1 VKAII
6 LCAGEGTRMRPLTYT
21 GAKHL
26 IPVANKPVIF
36 YSIEAVAQAG
46 IRELGIVVS
55 PHREEEFKLA
65 LGDGSR
71 WGLKISYIL
80 QHQPKGLAHA
90 VSCARDFVGRE
101 PFLVYLGDNLL
112 ENGVADFVREFERG
126 NANASI
132 VLVEVE
138 DPRSF
143 GVAQLKDGQIIRV
156 IEKPQEP
163 PSNFAI
169 VGVYLFDEKIF
180 EAIREI
186 KPSWRDELEIT
197 DAIQRLI
204 DKGYRV
210 TPHLVQGWWKDVGK
224 PDDMLH
230 ANRLLL
236 ERITTQ
242 IEGELDNHS
251 QITGRVQI
259 APGAQIR
266 NSELRGPL
274 VIGEGA
280 VIEDSFIGPFTAI
293 GPRVTIRH
301 SEIEYS
307 IVMEGSHIDG
317 IGRIDHSL
325 IGRNVAISKKDR
337 RPEALSFVLAD
348 NSQIKLI

>member
-1 VKAII
+1 MKAII

-46 IRELGIVVS
+46 IKELGIVVS
-55 PHREEEFKLA
+55 PHREEEFQLTV
-65 LGDGSR
+65 GDGSR
-71 WGLKISYIL
+71 WGMKVFYIL

-90 VSCARDFVGRE
+90 VACAREFVGRE

-126 NANASI
+126 HANASI
-132 VLVEVE
+132 VLYEVE

-143 GVAQLKDGQIIRV
+143 GVAQLQDGQIVRV
-156 IEKPQEP
+156 IEKPKDP
-163 PSNFAI
+163 PSNLAI

-180 EAIREI
+180 DAISEI

-224 PDDMLH
+224 PDDMLQ

-236 ERITTQ
+236 ERITPQ
-242 IEGELDNHS
+242 IEGELDSRS
-251 QITGRVQI
+251 QIKGRVQL
-259 APGAQIR
+259 ASGAKII

-274 VIGEGA
+274 VIGAGA
-280 VIEDSFIGPFTAI
+280 IIEDSFIGPFTAI

-307 IVMEGSHIDG
+307 IVMEGSTLEG
-317 IGRIDHSL
+317 IGRVDHSL
-325 IGRNVAISKKDR
+325 IGRNVQISKKDR

>member
-1 VKAII
+1 
-6 LCAGEGTRMRPLTYT
+6 MRPLTYT

-36 YSIEAVAQAG
+36 YSIEAVVQAG
-46 IRELGIVVS
+46 ITELGIVVS

-71 WGLKISYIL
+71 WGVTISYIV

-90 VSCARDFVGRE
+90 VSCAHDFVGRE

-112 ENGVADFVREFERG
+112 ENGVTDFVREFERSR
-126 NANASI
+126 AHASI
-132 VLVEVE
+132 VLYEVE

-143 GVAQLKDGQIIRV
+143 GVAQLQDGQIIRV
-156 IEKPQEP
+156 IEKPKDP

-224 PDDMLH
+224 PQDMLH

-236 ERITTQ
+236 ERIPTQ
-242 IEGELDNHS
+242 IEGEVDPRS
-251 QITGRVQI
+251 QITGRVQV
-259 APGAQIR
+259 AAGAQIK

-280 VIEDSFIGPFTAI
+280 VIEGSFIGPFTAI
-293 GPRVTIRH
+293 GPRVTIRE

-307 IVMEGSHIDG
+307 IVMEGSVIEG

-325 IGRNVAISKKDR
+325 IGRNVQISRKDR

-348 NSQIKLI
+348 NSHIKLI

>member
-1 VKAII
+1 MKAII

-36 YSIEAVAQAG
+36 YSIEAVVQAG
-46 IRELGIVVS
+46 IKELGIVVS
-55 PHREEEFKLA
+55 PHREEEFKIA
-65 LGDGSR
+65 VGDGSR
-71 WGLKISYIL
+71 WGVKISYIL

-90 VSCARDFVGRE
+90 VSCAHEFVGRA

-112 ENGVADFVREFERG
+112 ENGVTDFVREFERG
-126 NANASI
+126 HANASI
-132 VLVEVE
+132 VLYEVE

-156 IEKPQEP
+156 IEKPKDP
-163 PSNFAI
+163 PSNLAI

-224 PDDMLH
+224 PEDMLH

-236 ERITTQ
+236 ERIMTQ
-242 IEGELDNHS
+242 IAGELDGRS

-259 APGAQIR
+259 APGAQIK

-280 VIEDSFIGPFTAI
+280 LIEDSFIGPFTAV

-307 IVMEGSHIDG
+307 IVMEGSQIEG

-325 IGRNVAISKKDR
+325 IGRNVELTRSPVKPKAYKMM
-337 RPEALSFVLAD
+337 LGD
-348 NSQIKLI
+348 NSKVGII

>member
-1 VKAII
+1 MKAII

-36 YSIEAVAQAG
+36 YSIEAIAQAG
-46 IRELGIVVS
+46 INELGIVVS
-55 PHREEEFKLA
+55 PHREEEFKLTV
-65 LGDGSR
+65 GDGSR
-71 WGLKISYIL
+71 WGMRISYIL
-80 QHQPKGLAHA
+80 QRQPKGLAHA
-90 VSCARDFVGRE
+90 VSCAQEFVGRE

-112 ENGVADFVREFERG
+112 ENGVADVVREFERG
-126 NANASI
+126 HANASI
-132 VLVEVE
+132 VLYEVE

-156 IEKPQEP
+156 IEKPTEP
-163 PSNFAI
+163 PSNLAI

-180 EAIREI
+180 DAIREI

-210 TPHLVQGWWKDVGK
+210 VPHLVQGWWKDVGK

-242 IEGELDNHS
+242 IEGKLDSRS
-251 QITGRVQI
+251 QIKGRVQV
-259 APGAQIR
+259 APGANII

-293 GPRVTIRH
+293 GPRVTVRQ

-307 IVMEGSHIDG
+307 IVMEGSRIEG
-317 IGRIDHSL
+317 IGRVDHSL
-325 IGRNVAISKKDR
+325 IGRNVQISKKES
-337 RPEALSFVLAD
+337 RPE
-348 NSQIKLI
+348 

>member
-1 VKAII
+1 VK
-6 LCAGEGTRMRPLTYT
+6 
-21 GAKHL
+21 
-26 IPVANKPVIF
+26 
-36 YSIEAVAQAG
+36 
-46 IRELGIVVS
+46 
-55 PHREEEFKLA
+55 EFK
-65 LGDGSR
+65 R
-71 WGLKISYIL
+71 
-80 QHQPKGLAHA
+80 
-90 VSCARDFVGRE
+90 GR
-101 PFLVYLGDNLL
+101 
-112 ENGVADFVREFERG
+112 
-126 NANASI
+126 ANASL
-132 VLVEVE
+132 VLFEVE

-280 VIEDSFIGPFTAI
+280 AIEDSFIGPFTAI

-307 IVMEGSHIDG
+307 IVMEGSQIEG

>member
-55 PHREEEFKLA
+55 PHREEEFKLT

-101 PFLVYLGDNLL
+101 PFLVYLGRQSLR
-112 ENGVADFVREFERG
+112 ERSGTDFVKEFKRG
-126 NANASI
+126 QCQRFDL
-132 VLVEVE
+132 VLFEVE

-210 TPHLVQGWWKDVGK
+210 TPHLS
-224 PDDMLH
+224 
-230 ANRLLL
+230 ARLV
-236 ERITTQ
+236 EGRRETRRYAPRQPIT
-242 IEGELDNHS
+242 
-251 QITGRVQI
+251 
-259 APGAQIR
+259 P
-266 NSELRGPL
+266 
-274 VIGEGA
+274 
-280 VIEDSFIGPFTAI
+280 
-293 GPRVTIRH
+293 
-301 SEIEYS
+301 
-307 IVMEGSHIDG
+307 
-317 IGRIDHSL
+317 
-325 IGRNVAISKKDR
+325 
-337 RPEALSFVLAD
+337 
-348 NSQIKLI
+348 

>member
-1 VKAII
+1 
-6 LCAGEGTRMRPLTYT
+6 MRPLTYT

-26 IPVANKPVIF
+26 IPVANKPVI
-36 YSIEAVAQAG
+36 SHIIETIVAAG

-55 PHREEEFKLA
+55 PHREEEFKLT
-65 LGDGSR
+65 LGDGSC

-80 QHQPKGLAHA
+80 QRQPRGLAHA
-90 VSCARDFVGRE
+90 VSCAQDFIGRE
-101 PFLVYLGDNLL
+101 SFLVYLGDNLL
-112 ENGVADFVREFERG
+112 EHGVTGFVHEFESG
-126 NANASI
+126 HANASI

-143 GVAQLKDGQIIRV
+143 GVAQLTDGQIVKV
-156 IEKPQEP
+156 IEKPKDP
-163 PSNFAI
+163 PSNLAI
-169 VGVYLFDEKIF
+169 VGVYLFDHRIF

-186 KPSWRDELEIT
+186 TPSWRDELEIT

-204 DKGYRV
+204 EKGCRV
-210 TPHLVQGWWKDVGK
+210 TPYLVQGWWKDVGK

-236 ERITTQ
+236 ERLTTRL
-242 IEGELDNHS
+242 EGEVDTRS
-251 QITGRVQI
+251 QVKGRVQV
-259 APGAQIR
+259 APGAKIF

-293 GPRVTIRH
+293 GPRVTVCE

-307 IVMEGSHIDG
+307 IVMEGSKLEG
-317 IGRIDHSL
+317 VGRIDHSL
-325 IGRNVAISKKDR
+325 VGRNVHISKKDR

>member
-1 VKAII
+1 
-6 LCAGEGTRMRPLTYT
+6 MRPLTYT

-36 YSIEAVAQAG
+36 YSIDSIVQAG
-46 IRELGIVVS
+46 IKELGIVVS
-55 PHREEEFKLA
+55 PHREEEFKA
-65 LGDGSR
+65 TVGDGSR
-71 WGLKISYIL
+71 WGIRISYIL
-80 QHQPKGLAHA
+80 QHEPKGLAHA
-90 VSCARDFVGRE
+90 VSCAQEFIKRE

-112 ENGVADFVREFERG
+112 ENGVADVVREFERG
-126 NANASI
+126 HAHASI
-132 VLVEVE
+132 MLFEVE
-138 DPRSF
+138 DPRRF
-143 GVAQLKDGQIIRV
+143 GVAQLQDGQIIRV
-156 IEKPQEP
+156 IEKPKEP
-163 PSNFAI
+163 PSNLAI

-210 TPHLVQGWWKDVGK
+210 TPHLVKGWWKDVGK

-242 IEGELDNHS
+242 VDGELDGRS
-251 QITGRVQI
+251 QLVGRVQI
-259 APGAQIR
+259 APGARVI

-280 VIEDSFIGPFTAI
+280 SIEDSFVGPFTAI
-293 GPRVTIRH
+293 GPRVTVRQ

-307 IVMEGSHIDG
+307 IVMEGARIEG

-325 IGRNVAISKKDR
+325 IGRHVEIGKRDR

>member
-1 VKAII
+1 MKAII

-36 YSIEAVAQAG
+36 YSIEAIAQAG

-55 PHREEEFKLA
+55 PHRQEEFQLIV
-65 LGDGSR
+65 GDGSR
-71 WGLKISYIL
+71 WGLKISYIV

-90 VSCARDFVGRE
+90 VSCAQEFVRGE

-112 ENGVADFVREFERG
+112 ENGVANFVRGFEREG
-126 NANASI
+126 AHASI
-132 VLVEVE
+132 ALYEVE

-143 GVAQLKDGQIIRV
+143 GVAQLKDGQIIKV
-156 IEKPQEP
+156 IEKPQDP
-163 PSNFAI
+163 PSNLAI

-180 EAIREI
+180 EAISEI
-186 KPSWRDELEIT
+186 TPSWRDELEIT

-210 TPHLVQGWWKDVGK
+210 TPHIVQGWWKDVGK

-236 ERITTQ
+236 ERIVTT
-242 IEGELDNHS
+242 IEGELDNNS
-251 QITGRVQI
+251 QIKGRVQV
-259 APGAQIR
+259 APGAKIR

-274 VIGEGA
+274 VIGEDA
-280 VIEDSFIGPFTAI
+280 LIEDSFIGPFTAI
-293 GPRVTIRH
+293 GPRVTIRE

-307 IVMEGSHIDG
+307 IVMEGSTIEG
-317 IGRIDHSL
+317 IGRVDHSL
-325 IGRNVAISKKDR
+325 IGRNVQISKKDR

-348 NSQIKLI
+348 NSHIKLI

>member
-1 VKAII
+1 MKAII

-26 IPVANKPVIF
+26 IPVANKPVIS
-36 YSIEAVAQAG
+36 YSIETIAAAG
-46 IRELGIVVS
+46 IKELGIVVS
-55 PHREEEFKLA
+55 PHREEEFKLT
-65 LGDGSR
+65 LGDGAR
-71 WGLKISYIL
+71 WGLQISYIL
-80 QHQPKGLAHA
+80 QRQPRGLAHA
-90 VSCARDFVGRE
+90 VGCAQEFVGRE

-112 ENGVADFVREFERG
+112 ENGVTEFVRAFERG
-126 NANASI
+126 GVNASLM
-132 VLVEVE
+132 LVEVE

-143 GVAQLKDGQIIRV
+143 GVAQLRDGQIVKV
-156 IEKPQEP
+156 IEKPKEP
-163 PSNFAI
+163 PSNLAI
-169 VGVYLFDEKIF
+169 VGVYLFDHKIF
-180 EAIREI
+180 EAISEI

-204 DKGYRV
+204 DKGYGV

-224 PDDMLH
+224 PDDMLQ

-242 IEGELDNHS
+242 IEGELDDRS
-251 QITGRVQI
+251 QIKGRVQI
-259 APGAQIR
+259 APGAKIK

-280 VIEDSFIGPFTAI
+280 LIEDSFIGPFTAI
-293 GPRVTIRH
+293 GPRVTIRE

-307 IVMEGSHIDG
+307 IVMEGSKLEG

-325 IGRNVAISKKDR
+325 IGRNVEISRKDR

>member
-1 VKAII
+1 MKAII

-46 IRELGIVVS
+46 IKELGIVVS
-55 PHREEEFKLA
+55 PHREEEFKLT
-65 LGDGSR
+65 LGNGSR

-80 QHQPKGLAHA
+80 QRQPKGLAHA
-90 VSCARDFVGRE
+90 VSCAQDFIGRE

-126 NANASI
+126 HANASI
-132 VLVEVE
+132 VLYEVE

-156 IEKPQEP
+156 IEKPKDP
-163 PSNFAI
+163 PSNLAI

-180 EAIREI
+180 EAICETA
-186 KPSWRDELEIT
+186 PSWRDELEIT
-197 DAIQRLI
+197 DAIQKLI
-204 DKGYRV
+204 DKSYRV

-224 PDDMLH
+224 PDDMLQ

-242 IEGELDNHS
+242 IEGELDSHS
-251 QITGRVQI
+251 QVKGRVQV
-259 APGAQIR
+259 ASGAQIT

-280 VIEDSFIGPFTAI
+280 IIEDSFIGPFTAI
-293 GPRVTIRH
+293 GPCVVVRR

-307 IVMEGSHIDG
+307 IVMEGSCIEG
-317 IGRIDHSL
+317 IGRVDHSL
-325 IGRNVAISKKDR
+325 IGRNVQISKKDR

-348 NSQIKLI
+348 NSQLKLI

>member
-1 VKAII
+1 
-6 LCAGEGTRMRPLTYT
+6 MRPLTYT

-36 YSIEAVAQAG
+36 YSIEAVVQAG
-46 IRELGIVVS
+46 ITELGIVVS
-55 PHREEEFKLA
+55 PHREEEFKLTV
-65 LGDGSR
+65 GDGSR
-71 WGLKISYIL
+71 WGVTISYIL
-80 QHQPKGLAHA
+80 QRQPKGLAHA
-90 VSCARDFVGRE
+90 VSCAHDFVGRE

-112 ENGVADFVREFERG
+112 ENGVTNFVREFERSR
-126 NANASI
+126 AHASI
-132 VLVEVE
+132 VLYEVE

-143 GVAQLKDGQIIRV
+143 GVAHLQDGHIIRV
-156 IEKPQEP
+156 IEKPKDP
-163 PSNFAI
+163 LSNFAI

-180 EAIREI
+180 EAIGEI

-210 TPHLVQGWWKDVGK
+210 TPYLVQGWWKDVGK

-236 ERITTQ
+236 ERIVTK
-242 IEGELDNHS
+242 IEGALDNNS
-251 QITGRVQI
+251 QIKGRVHV
-259 APGAQIR
+259 APGAKII

-274 VIGEGA
+274 VIGEG
-280 VIEDSFIGPFTAI
+280 VLIEDSFIGPFTAL
-293 GPRVTIRH
+293 GPRVVVRQ

-307 IVMEGSHIDG
+307 IVMEGSKLEG

-325 IGRNVAISKKDR
+325 IGRNVEIGKKDR

>member
-1 VKAII
+1 MKAII

-26 IPVANKPVIF
+26 IPVANKPVIS
-36 YSIEAVAQAG
+36 YIIESIASAG
-46 IRELGIVVS
+46 IKELGIVVS
-55 PHREEEFKLA
+55 PHREEEFKLT

-80 QHQPKGLAHA
+80 QRQPRGLAHA
-90 VSCARDFVGRE
+90 VGCAQEFLERE

-112 ENGVADFVREFERG
+112 ENGVTEFVKAFEHG
-126 NANASI
+126 GVNASLM
-132 VLVEVE
+132 LVEVE

-143 GVAQLKDGQIIRV
+143 GVAQLKDSQIVKV

-163 PSNFAI
+163 PSNLAI
-169 VGVYLFDEKIF
+169 VGVYLFDGKIF

-186 KPSWRDELEIT
+186 KPSWREELEIT

-224 PDDMLH
+224 PDDILQ
-230 ANRLLL
+230 ANRFLL
-236 ERITTQ
+236 ERITTHV
-242 IEGELDNHS
+242 EGKLDERS
-251 QITGRVQI
+251 QIKGRVHI
-259 APGAQIR
+259 APRAQIQ

-274 VIGEGA
+274 VIGEDA
-280 VIEDSFIGPFTAI
+280 FIKDSFIGPFTAI
-293 GPRVTIRH
+293 GPRVTLTE

-307 IVMEGSHIDG
+307 IVMEGSKLEG
-317 IGRIDHSL
+317 VGRIDHSL
-325 IGRNVAISKKDR
+325 IGRNVEITKKDR

>member
-1 VKAII
+1 LKAII

-26 IPVANKPVIF
+26 IPVANKPVI
-36 YSIEAVAQAG
+36 SHIIETIVAAG

-55 PHREEEFKLA
+55 PHREEEFRLT
-65 LGDGSR
+65 LGDGAC
-71 WGLKISYIL
+71 WGLKISYIV
-80 QHQPKGLAHA
+80 QRQPRGLAHA
-90 VSCARDFVGRE
+90 VSCAQDFIGRE

-112 ENGVADFVREFERG
+112 ENGVTAFVREFERG
-126 NANASI
+126 HANASI

-143 GVAQLKDGQIIRV
+143 GVAQLSGEQIIKV

-163 PSNFAI
+163 PSNLAI
-169 VGVYLFDEKIF
+169 VGVYLFDHRIF
-180 EAIREI
+180 EAISEI

-197 DAIQRLI
+197 DAIQKLI
-204 DKGYRV
+204 EKSYRV

-224 PDDMLH
+224 PEDMLH

-236 ERITTQ
+236 ERLSTH
-242 IEGELDNHS
+242 IEGAVDERS
-251 QITGRVQI
+251 QVKGRIQV
-259 APGAQIR
+259 AAGAKIL

-274 VIGEGA
+274 VIGEDA
-280 VIEDSFIGPFTAI
+280 LIEDSFIGPFTAI
-293 GPRVTIRH
+293 GPRVVVRQ

-307 IVMEGSHIDG
+307 IVMEGSKLEG
-317 IGRIDHSL
+317 VGRIDHSL
-325 IGRNVAISKKDR
+325 IGRNVEIGRKDR

>member
-1 VKAII
+1 
-6 LCAGEGTRMRPLTYT
+6 MRPLTYT

-26 IPVANKPVIF
+26 IPVANKPVI
-36 YSIEAVAQAG
+36 SHIIETIVAAG

-55 PHREEEFKLA
+55 PHREEEFKLT
-65 LGDGSR
+65 LGDGSC
-71 WGLKISYIL
+71 WGLTISYIL
-80 QHQPKGLAHA
+80 QRQPRGLAHA
-90 VSCARDFVGRE
+90 VSCAQDFIGRE
-101 PFLVYLGDNLL
+101 SFLVYLGDNLL
-112 ENGVADFVREFERG
+112 ENGVTEFVHEFESG
-126 NANASI
+126 HANASI
-132 VLVEVE
+132 VLIEVE

-143 GVAQLKDGQIIRV
+143 GVAQLHDGTITKV
-156 IEKPQEP
+156 VEKPTDP
-163 PSNFAI
+163 PSNLAI
-169 VGVYLFDEKIF
+169 VGVYLFDHRIF

-204 DKGYRV
+204 EKGCRV

-236 ERITTQ
+236 ERIATQ
-242 IEGELDNHS
+242 VEGELDSDS
-251 QITGRVQI
+251 QIKGRVQV
-259 APGAQIR
+259 ASGAKVI

-280 VIEDSFIGPFTAI
+280 LIEDSFIGPFTAL
-293 GPRVTIRH
+293 GPRVVVRQ

-307 IVMEGSHIDG
+307 IVMEGSKLEG

-325 IGRNVAISKKDR
+325 IGRNVEIGRKDR